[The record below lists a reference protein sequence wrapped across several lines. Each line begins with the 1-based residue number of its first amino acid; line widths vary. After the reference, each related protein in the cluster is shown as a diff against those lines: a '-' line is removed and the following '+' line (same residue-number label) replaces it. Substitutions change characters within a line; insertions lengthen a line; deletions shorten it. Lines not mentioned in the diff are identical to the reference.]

1 MKNTL
6 KALFALVAVGGL
18 IFNLS
23 FTKTSKSASSSNVK
37 LNNIAMVQATAGE
50 WNCDGSNTNCCT
62 YTGFTGSGVLSY
74 KN

>member
-6 KALFALVAVGGL
+6 KVLFAVVAVGGL
-18 IFNLS
+18 ILNLS
-23 FTKTSKSASSSNVK
+23 FTHSNKSGPFSDTK
-37 LNNIAMVQATAGE
+37 LNNIAMVQASAGE

-62 YTGFTGSGVLSY
+62 YTGFTGSGILSY